1 MGKKRAAT
9 SGEQQPQDDSPS
21 DAMGLDTGL
30 THKRSSWA
38 SSPGSPDSVDA
49 LSTPSRTRQVDGNM
63 ANGNGN
69 NGDEYYS
76 VKNSKTLTSPPT
88 AAENVSETLARQITA
103 FKYDRG
109 ARLARQRSTRQIQRT
124 PVNHYA
130 NMAPATTRLCIG
142 GMTCNGCCT
151 RIETYLLRQPGI
163 LTVNVSLLT
172 SRASVTYDPSA
183 LTPQAITE
191 TIASLGF
198 VSNLLPSES
207 VVAILVHVG
216 KTSPNRAFNAL
227 LKLPGVTSV
236 VSLDKP
242 QTRNKG
248 PMSMWSM
255 RKENVLSVEYN
266 PEITGARTL
275 LKQLSDEL
283 GTQVHASSPLPQEQ
297 QREQT
302 EVVKFKRL
310 VLWSFLLTLPVVVV
324 TYILPLILKGPSSPL
339 KHDLVYGLS
348 YKDAVGLLCATP
360 ILVVVG
366 RPIHESAFLA
376 MRVGAR
382 VTMDVLIS
390 LSSITAYAFSYV
402 VVFMQICQLTPQRTD
417 TFFHVAALLISLVLL
432 GRYIEKIVKARASNS
447 VNALLQVQAKTAILL
462 EQTGSPDGIL
472 KESYIDIILVERQDL
487 LKVLPGARVPTDGV
501 VVEGAS
507 TVDESMV
514 TGESRNVAKE
524 PGSVVI
530 GGTINAHGVLIMR
543 VTHTISESMLARIVH
558 LVEDAQSSKSV
569 NQNVADIVASYF
581 TSFTIVLSMTMFVV
595 WYQLAWTDR
604 IPTHGWAPLPFA
616 LRFAISILVI
626 SCPCAISLAV
636 PTATMVAT
644 SIGSQFGVL
653 FKGGQALE
661 ALQYVD
667 VIIFDKTGTLTT
679 GELTVVDVCVPTGT
693 ETSRRKLW
701 SFLASAEMN
710 SEHSIGK
717 ALVAH
722 AHRHH
727 FPIIKAEDFESIP
740 GCGVACTIAGLAVH
754 VGSIKW
760 MEEVLQIYVPAE
772 LIKVIEGYQKQGCV
786 VVAMAIDN
794 DLSAVVVMK
803 NKPRPEAKL
812 VVDLLKRR
820 KIQTWIVTGDQR
832 ETALS
837 IARSIGIPDFT
848 VIADALPHQ
857 KVDKVRLLQSIG
869 KNVAFVGDGVND
881 GPALAMADVGVA
893 IGAGTD
899 VAVGPADLVLVKD
912 DLRDLLNAMDLSRAT
927 NRVIKWNI
935 TWGFIYNAVMM
946 PLACGA
952 LYPFFG
958 ISIPP
963 ALAGLSEL
971 CSSVP
976 VILFSLLLNVWR
988 PPFHRQNDPDHI
1000 AIDVETTPLLVDRH

>member
-1 MGKKRAAT
+1 MGKKRAAK
-9 SGEQQPQDDSPS
+9 SGGEQQPQDDSPS
-21 DAMGLDTGL
+21 DAMGLDAGL
-30 THKRSSWA
+30 AHKRSSWT
-38 SSPGSPDSVDA
+38 SSPGSPDAVDA
-49 LSTPSRTRQVDGNM
+49 LSAASRTRQVDGNIM
-63 ANGNGN
+63 ANGNVG
-69 NGDEYYS
+69 GKYS
-76 VKNSKTLTSPPT
+76 PVKNGKTLTSPP
-88 AAENVSETLARQITA
+88 ASAENVSETLARQITA

-109 ARLARQRSTRQIQRT
+109 ARLARQRSTRMVQRA
-124 PVNHYA
+124 PANHYA
-130 NMAPATTRLCIG
+130 NMVPATLRLCIG
-142 GMTCNGCCT
+142 GMTCNGCCV

-163 LTVNVSLLT
+163 LAVNVSLLT
-172 SRASVTYDPSA
+172 SRASVTYDPSVM
-183 LTPQAITE
+183 TPQAITE
-191 TIASLGF
+191 TVASLGF

-216 KTSPNRAFNAL
+216 KTSPNQAHNAL

-236 VSLDKP
+236 VELDEP
-242 QTRNKG
+242 HARSTG
-248 PMSMWSM
+248 STSTWSM

-275 LKQLSDEL
+275 LKQLSDAL

-297 QREQT
+297 QREQA

-310 VLWSFLLTLPVVVV
+310 VTWSFLLTLPVVVV
-324 TYILPLILKGPSSPL
+324 TYILPLVLGSPNPL
-339 KHDLVYGLS
+339 KHDLVHGLS

-360 ILVVVG
+360 ILVVIG

-376 MRVGAR
+376 MRMGAR

-417 TFFHVAALLISLVLL
+417 TFFHVAALLITLVLL

-462 EQTGSPDGIL
+462 EQMGSADGIL

-661 ALQYVD
+661 ALEYVD

-679 GELTVVDVCVPTGT
+679 GELTVVDVCVPTGA
-693 ETSRRKLW
+693 ETNRRKLW
-701 SFLASAEMN
+701 TLLASAEMN

-722 AHRHH
+722 ALKHH
-727 FPIIKAEDFESIP
+727 FPIVKTEEFESIP
-740 GCGVACTIAGLAVH
+740 GCGVACTINDSAVH

-760 MEEVLQIYVPAE
+760 MEEVLHNFVPAE

-786 VVAMAIDN
+786 VVAMAVDN

-812 VVDLLKRR
+812 VVELLKRR

-832 ETALS
+832 DTALS

-899 VAVGPADLVLVKD
+899 VAIGSADLVLVKD
-912 DLRDLLNAMDLSRAT
+912 DLRDLLNAMDLSKAT

-935 TWGFIYNAVMM
+935 TWGFMYNAIMM

-988 PPFHRQNDPDHI
+988 PPFHRQNDADHI
-1000 AIDVETTPLLVDRH
+1000 AIDMETTPLLVDRR